1 MKFLWNEFK
10 YPHFKSCITN
20 DDIALLVVASCEPHA
35 LHLPVGTDKIIGK
48 YISKRVAEK
57 SKKNIYILPYLKYGF
72 SAHHMSFKGTITL
85 RQLTF
90 ISIVE
95 DIIDC
100 VIKAGLRNIIILNSH
115 GCNNASSQVA

>member
-20 DDIALLVVASCEPHA
+20 DDIALLVVASCEPHT

-57 SKKNIYILPYLKYGF
+57 SKKNTYIYSLILNTDF
-72 SAHHMSFKGTITL
+72 
-85 RQLTF
+85 QLT
-90 ISIVE
+90 ICLSKVR
-95 DIIDC
+95 
-100 VIKAGLRNIIILNSH
+100 LH
-115 GCNNASSQVA
+115 